1 MRGEFDAPRNGGSPS
16 VESDAET
23 ASGGAST
30 DRGRGQTHLLGYVLL
45 VGIVTVGSV
54 AVVLF
59 GGAGLEATGSA
70 VEVEHAERSLLEF
83 THAARTATEADGDRV
98 PVAIDGLE
106 RGTLETR
113 ADAGRVRI
121 VREDGSGTVV
131 LYDEPL
137 GAVTYANGDTEIASQ
152 GGGVW
157 RSDGDG
163 TVAVS
168 APPLE
173 YRDGSL
179 WFPVVR
185 FVETRARGTAIDGV
199 VSRAGPPT
207 RVDRLA
213 DDRSAGSGNVRIEIE
228 SDYCEGWQREIEST
242 LPGGLTE
249 RCSAGQ
255 TDRVRFELTDPPDI
269 GGIDT
274 AIAAHEVD
282 IHRNAPPIEGDVNAV
297 SVDGDRVNGSVSGTG
312 YDYPSVDSYVS
323 GRVATCERTGFE
335 DPNAVLDAGRHC
347 VETLED
353 GHTFDTSDGDIE
365 VVVRDGI
372 DIRGDDLRQTG
383 EHDLTLLVDGPVSVG
398 GNAVLGNDS
407 DPGRTQLLVSDDGTV
422 ATARGTPTVA
432 GLVYAPNSSVSLQ
445 GTPTVRGGIV
455 AERVAVGNV
464 RPGGVTYDERI
475 AAAEVAVSG
484 PRLRRLGV
492 TAYEVSLEE

>member
-1 MRGEFDAPRNGGSPS
+1 MRGEFDAPRSGGVPRI
-16 VESDAET
+16 ERDAET
-23 ASGGAST
+23 SSGGVPT
-30 DRGRGQTHLLGYVLL
+30 DRDRGQTHLLGYVLL
-45 VGIVTVGSV
+45 VGIVVVGSG
-54 AVVLF
+54 AVLLF
-59 GGAGLEATGSA
+59 GGSGLEASESA
-70 VEVEHAERSLLEF
+70 VEIEHAERSLVEF
-83 THAARTATEADGDRV
+83 THATRTATETGGDRV
-98 PVAIDGLE
+98 PVTIEGLD

-113 ADAGRVRI
+113 ADAGRLRI
-121 VREDGSGTVV
+121 VREDGSGTEV

-173 YRDGSL
+173 YRDGAL

-185 FVETRARGTAIDGV
+185 FVETRTRGNAIDGV
-199 VSRAGPPT
+199 VSRAGSPT
-207 RVDRLA
+207 RVDRWA
-213 DDRSAGSGNVRIEIE
+213 DDRAAGSGDVRIEIE
-228 SDYCEGWQREIEST
+228 STYCEGWQREIEST
-242 LPGGLTE
+242 LSGGVTE
-249 RCSAGQ
+249 RCSAGR

-282 IHRNAPPIEGDVNAV
+282 IHRNAPPIEGDVDAA
-297 SVDGDRVNGSVSGTG
+297 SVDGDRVDGSVSGAG
-312 YDYPSVDSYVS
+312 YDHPSVDSYVS
-323 GRVATCERTGFE
+323 GRVAACERTGFE
-335 DPNAVLDAGRHC
+335 EPDDVLEGGRYC

-372 DIRGDDLRQTG
+372 DVQGDDLRQVG
-383 EHDLTLLVDGPVSVG
+383 ENDLTLLVDGPVSVG
-398 GNAVLGNDS
+398 GNAVVGNDS
-407 DPGRTQLLVSDDGTV
+407 DPGRTQLLVSADGTV
-422 ATARGTPTVA
+422 TTATGTPTVA
-432 GLVYAPNSSVSLQ
+432 GLVYAPDSSVSLQ
-445 GTPTVRGGIV
+445 GNPTVRGGIV

-464 RPGGVTYDERI
+464 RPGGVAYDERI
-475 AAAEVAVSG
+475 ATAEVAVTG

-492 TAYEVSLEE
+492 TAYDVSLEE

>member
-1 MRGEFDAPRNGGSPS
+1 MRGEFDAPRSGGSLRI
-16 VESDAET
+16 ERDAET
-23 ASGGAST
+23 SSGVPT

-45 VGIVTVGSV
+45 VGIVVVGSG
-54 AVVLF
+54 AVLLF
-59 GGAGLEATGSA
+59 GGSGLEASESA
-70 VEVEHAERSLLEF
+70 VEIEHAERSLVEF
-83 THAARTATEADGDRV
+83 THATRTAAEAGGDRV
-98 PVAIDGLE
+98 PVTIEGLD

-113 ADAGRVRI
+113 ADAGRLRI
-121 VREDGSGTVV
+121 VREDGSGTEV

-185 FVETRARGTAIDGV
+185 VGETRTRGNAIDGV
-199 VSRAGPPT
+199 VNRTGPPT
-207 RVDRLA
+207 RVGRGDDGAESGDVRLEVE
-213 DDRSAGSGNVRIEIE
+213 SA
-228 SDYCEGWQREIEST
+228 YCEGWQREIEST
-242 LPGGLTE
+242 FSGGVTE
-249 RCSAGQ
+249 RCSAGR

-282 IHRNAPPIEGDVNAV
+282 IHRNAPPIEGDVDAA
-297 SVDGDRVNGSVSGTG
+297 SVDDDRVNGSVSGTD

-323 GRVATCERTGFE
+323 DRVAACERTGFE
-335 DPNAVLDAGRHC
+335 ESDDVLEGGRYC

-353 GHTFDTSDGDIE
+353 GHTFDTSDGEIE

-372 DIRGDDLRQTG
+372 DVRGDDLRHVG
-383 EHDLTLLVDGPVSVG
+383 ENDLTLLVDGPVSVG
-398 GNAVLGNDS
+398 GNAVVGNDS
-407 DPGRTQLLVSDDGTV
+407 DPGRTQLLVSDDGNVT
-422 ATARGTPTVA
+422 TARGTPTVA
-432 GLVYAPNSSVSLQ
+432 GLVYAPDSSVSLQ
-445 GTPTVRGGIV
+445 GNPTVRGGIV

-464 RPGGVTYDERI
+464 RPGGVAYDERI
-475 AAAEVAVSG
+475 DAAEVAVTG